1 MSFCSGLEKNGGTK
15 YVYALFPVNVM
26 RCVCV
31 CACVRMRACMWMGV
45 SVSPKAFWT
54 TVWDILTEVKKMN
67 F

>member
-31 CACVRMRACMWMGV
+31 CVCAHACVHVDGCKCV
-45 SVSPKAFWT
+45 PKGFLDNSLGYT
-54 TVWDILTEVKKMN
+54 H
-67 F
+67 